1 MKKFFLVLIII
12 FSFQSFT
19 NANEIKEF
27 ELEGMSVG
35 DSLLNF
41 VSKKSIKTQIKDRTT
56 SVYYEKDYVSIV
68 LKEMRNKIS
77 NYDDVKAVIKL
88 NDQSYKIYAL
98 EGIIN
103 FRSIDECHK
112 DQIKISNEIK
122 DSLNLKI
129 EGDMWHLRKSRLPDA
144 IKDIRYIDFDLKS
157 DLSTGSFRTGCY
169 DYKNGTDF
177 LMIMI
182 NSPEFDKYLLEE
194 AG

>member
-144 IKDIRYIDFDLKS
+144 IKDINIIKIKISQTIHL
-157 DLSTGSFRTGCY
+157 
-169 DYKNGTDF
+169 
-177 LMIMI
+177 
-182 NSPEFDKYLLEE
+182 
-194 AG
+194 

>member
-169 DYKNGTDF
+169 DYKKGTDF